1 MKTFKKYNLKLT
13 NLRKRALFVFKI
25 RKVVANISMLN
36 YPRLGP
42 VILTVLLSNVQ
53 LEWSISIA
61 NLCSKF
67 IFLIQFDWDL
77 T

>member
-53 LEWSISIA
+53 LEWSISIV

-67 IFLIQFDWDL
+67 IFLIQFDWNL

>member
-25 RKVVANISMLN
+25 KKVVANISMLN

-42 VILTVLLSNVQ
+42 VILTVLLNNVQ

-67 IFLIQFDWDL
+67 IFLIQFDWNL